1 MKYQIINNNK
11 TVKQKTNYKIKLVP
25 VQELKTNVTNIS
37 VSCGCMTYQ
46 NNTVTDV
53 ISINIKVSSYPKHI
67 SENSYKSNKLVT
79 ITFEDGSK
87 ETYKINYHVTR
98 N

>member
-1 MKYQIINNNK
+1 MKYQIVNNNK

-25 VQELKTNVTNIS
+25 KQELETDIVDIS
-37 VSCGCMTYQ
+37 VSCGCMTYK

-53 ISINIKVSSYPKHI
+53 ISINIKVPSYPKHI
-67 SENSYKSNKLVT
+67 GTNHYNSNKSVT
-79 ITFEDGSK
+79 INFEDGSK
-87 ETYKINYHVTR
+87 ETYKINYNVTR

>member
-1 MKYQIINNNK
+1 MELVNNNK
-11 TVKQKTNYKIKLVP
+11 TVKQKTNCKIKLVP
-25 VQELKTNVTNIS
+25 IQELETDVTNIS

-53 ISINIKVSSYPKHI
+53 ISINIKVPSYPKHI
-67 SENSYKSNKLVT
+67 PGNEYKSSKSVT